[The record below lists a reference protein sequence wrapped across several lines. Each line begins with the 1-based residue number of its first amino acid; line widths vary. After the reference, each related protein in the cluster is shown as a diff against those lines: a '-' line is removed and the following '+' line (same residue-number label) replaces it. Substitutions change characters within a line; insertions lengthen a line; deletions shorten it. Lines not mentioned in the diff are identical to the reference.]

1 MHRNLIRLT
10 DWSADDV
17 AQVFALADAYEAG
30 AGPGT
35 EGCAVMF
42 FPATSLRTRVTFER
56 GAHLMGLQ
64 PMLFPP
70 ETLDKPEAP
79 ADVVGYLA
87 NWADVAVVRHRDITV
102 LERLADAGTLPVVNA
117 MTDANHPCEV
127 LADVHAL
134 ARTRDV
140 RSLRFVFV
148 GADGNIARAWAEIA
162 AVLSLDL
169 VQCCPARLA
178 APGAAWTDDLDAA
191 IRDADVV
198 LTDGA
203 GPNAKA
209 LAPYQVTAD
218 LMSRARPGAVLNP
231 CPPFTR
237 GAEVSADA
245 VAPGG
250 PFVGYGFKASLLA
263 VHQGVL
269 AACLGLG

>member
-30 AGPGT
+30 AGPGV

-148 GADGNIARAWAEIA
+148 GADGNIART
-162 AVLSLDL
+162 
-169 VQCCPARLA
+169 
-178 APGAAWTDDLDAA
+178 WTDDLDAA

-209 LAPYQVTAD
+209 PAPYQVTAD

-245 VAPGG
+245 VTPGG